1 MEEKIS
7 RQVEKLREQ
16 DEKVLAELR
25 KGNNRTKITMVLNL
39 DRKSVNASIRRL
51 IDNGLITSEEIVKYQ
66 ETAIDKVVLE
76 LVKKRYPI
84 TQINAIT
91 NIGYKDIVASK
102 ERLAARGELDE
113 KELNLKTRVRSE
125 KKEKLLELLKSGMTR
140 KEASETLGVSRGT
153 VYEYTEELIKEGK
166 IKKEEINFEK
176 CGRKRNENVERHGNF
191 EVELE
196 QEREKVEQKV
206 ADLLQAGWNL
216 TRISREFGT
225 SPRKMRPVV
234 DKVVREGRV
243 KAPEQSN
250 TEHTGNVVLPK
261 VKTEENDDR
270 SLLYRSRTALESI
283 YNRTRDGKIDNKI
296 KKLCFM
302 YCQNIVQEGIALK
315 DKELELLTETIA
327 KGEGPI
333 DQRAIRLVARE
344 YTRRE
349 NLVPAIEMID
359 ECLKRNSTDKEML
372 YIKKVMQETQERI
385 DQHNKAK
392 MKEKIKAER

>member
-7 RQVEKLREQ
+7 QQVEKLREQ
-16 DEKVLAELR
+16 DEKVLAELK
-25 KGNNRTKITMVLNL
+25 KGNNRTKITIVLNL

-51 IDNGLITSEEIVKYQ
+51 INNGIITSKEIIMYQ
-66 ETAIDKVVLE
+66 EVAIDKVVLE

-113 KELNLKTRVRSE
+113 KELNLKTRVRTE

-153 VYEYTEELIKEGK
+153 VYEYTEELIREGR

-206 ADLLQAGWNL
+206 AELLQAGLNL
-216 TRISREFGT
+216 TQISREFEI
-225 SPRKMRPVV
+225 SQRKMRPIV
-234 DKVVREGRV
+234 DKVVREGRA
-243 KAPEQSN
+243 KAPEQSIIKH
-250 TEHTGNVVLPK
+250 TENVVLPE
-261 VKTEENDDR
+261 VEIEENDDI
-270 SLLYRSRTALESI
+270 SLLYRFRTALESI
-283 YNRTRDGKIDNKI
+283 YNRTREGKIDNKT

-392 MKEKIKAER
+392 MKEQIKAER

>member
-16 DEKVLAELR
+16 DEKVLAELK
-25 KGNNRTKITMVLNL
+25 KGNNRTKITIVLNL

-51 IDNGLITSEEIVKYQ
+51 INNGIITSKEIIMYQ
-66 ETAIDKVVLE
+66 EVAIDKVVLE

-102 ERLAARGELDE
+102 ERLVARGELDE
-113 KELNLKTRVRSE
+113 KELNLKTRVRTE

-153 VYEYTEELIKEGK
+153 VYEYTEELIREGR

-206 ADLLQAGWNL
+206 AELLQAGLNL
-216 TRISREFGT
+216 TQISREFEI
-225 SPRKMRPVV
+225 SQRKIRPIV

-243 KAPEQSN
+243 KAPERSIIKH
-250 TEHTGNVVLPK
+250 TENVVLPE
-261 VKTEENDDR
+261 VEIEENDDI

-283 YNRTRDGKIDNKI
+283 YNRTREGKIDNKT

-333 DQRAIRLVARE
+333 DQRGILLVARE

-392 MKEKIKAER
+392 MKEQIKAER

>member
-7 RQVEKLREQ
+7 QQVEKLREQ
-16 DEKVLAELR
+16 DEKVLAELK
-25 KGNNRTKITMVLNL
+25 KGNNRTKITIVLNL

-51 IDNGLITSEEIVKYQ
+51 INNGIITSKEIIMYQ
-66 ETAIDKVVLE
+66 EVAIDKVVLE

-113 KELNLKTRVRSE
+113 KELNLKTRVRTE

-153 VYEYTEELIKEGK
+153 VYEYTEELIREGR

-206 ADLLQAGWNL
+206 AELLQAGLNL
-216 TRISREFGT
+216 TQISREFEI
-225 SPRKMRPVV
+225 SQRKMRPIV
-234 DKVVREGRV
+234 DKVVREGRA
-243 KAPEQSN
+243 KAPEQSIIKH
-250 TEHTGNVVLPK
+250 TENVVLPE
-261 VKTEENDDR
+261 VEIEENDDI

-283 YNRTRDGKIDNKI
+283 YNRTREGKIDNKT

-392 MKEKIKAER
+392 MKEQIKAER

>member
-16 DEKVLAELR
+16 DEKVLAELK
-25 KGNNRTKITMVLNL
+25 KGNNRTKITIVLNL

-51 IDNGLITSEEIVKYQ
+51 INNGIITSKEIIMYQ
-66 ETAIDKVVLE
+66 EVAIDKVVLE

-113 KELNLKTRVRSE
+113 KELNLKTRVRTE

-153 VYEYTEELIKEGK
+153 VYEYTEELIREGR

-206 ADLLQAGWNL
+206 AELLQAGLNL
-216 TRISREFGT
+216 TQISREFEI
-225 SPRKMRPVV
+225 SQRKMRPIV
-234 DKVVREGRV
+234 DKVVREGRA
-243 KAPEQSN
+243 KAPEQSIIKH
-250 TEHTGNVVLPK
+250 TENVVLPEVEIEK
-261 VKTEENDDR
+261 NDDI

-283 YNRTRDGKIDNKI
+283 YNRTREGKIDNKT

-333 DQRAIRLVARE
+333 DQRAIRLVSRE

-385 DQHNKAK
+385 GQHNKAK
-392 MKEKIKAER
+392 MKEQIKAER

>member
-16 DEKVLAELR
+16 DEKVLAELK
-25 KGNNRTKITMVLNL
+25 KGNNRTKITIVLNL

-51 IDNGLITSEEIVKYQ
+51 INNGIITSKEIIMYQ
-66 ETAIDKVVLE
+66 EVAIDKVVLE

-102 ERLAARGELDE
+102 ERLVARGELDE
-113 KELNLKTRVRSE
+113 KELNLKTRVRTE

-153 VYEYTEELIKEGK
+153 VYEYTEELIREGR

-206 ADLLQAGWNL
+206 AELLQAGLNL
-216 TRISREFGT
+216 TQISREFEI
-225 SPRKMRPVV
+225 SQRKIRPIV

-243 KAPEQSN
+243 KAPERSIIKH
-250 TEHTGNVVLPK
+250 TENVVLPE
-261 VKTEENDDR
+261 VEIEEKDDI

-283 YNRTRDGKIDNKI
+283 YNRTREGKIDNKT

-392 MKEKIKAER
+392 MKEQIKAER

>member
-7 RQVEKLREQ
+7 RQVEKIREQ
-16 DEKVLAELR
+16 DEKVLAEL
-25 KGNNRTKITMVLNL
+25 KKENNRTKITIVLNL

-51 IDNGLITSEEIVKYQ
+51 INNGIITSKEIIMYQ
-66 ETAIDKVVLE
+66 EVAIDKVVLE

-91 NIGYKDIVASK
+91 NIGYNDIVASK

-113 KELNLKTRVRSE
+113 KELNLKTRVRTE

-140 KEASETLGVSRGT
+140 KEASETLEVSRGT
-153 VYEYTEELIKEGK
+153 VYEYTEELIREGR

-206 ADLLQAGWNL
+206 AELLQAGLNL
-216 TRISREFGT
+216 TQISREFEI
-225 SPRKMRPVV
+225 SQRKIRPIV

-283 YNRTRDGKIDNKI
+283 YNRTRDGKIDNKT

>member
-16 DEKVLAELR
+16 DEKVLAELK
-25 KGNNRTKITMVLNL
+25 KGNNRTKITIVLNL

-51 IDNGLITSEEIVKYQ
+51 INNGIITSKEIIMYQ
-66 ETAIDKVVLE
+66 EVAIDKVVLE

-91 NIGYKDIVASK
+91 NIGYNDIVASK
-102 ERLAARGELDE
+102 ERLVARGELDE

-153 VYEYTEELIKEGK
+153 VYEYTEELIREGR

-176 CGRKRNENVERHGNF
+176 CGRKRNENVERHENF

-206 ADLLQAGWNL
+206 AELLQAGLNL
-216 TRISREFGT
+216 TQISREFEI
-225 SPRKMRPVV
+225 SQRKIRPIV

-243 KAPEQSN
+243 KAPEQSIIKH
-250 TEHTGNVVLPK
+250 TENVVLPE
-261 VKTEENDDR
+261 VEIEENDDI

-283 YNRTRDGKIDNKI
+283 YNRTREGKIDNKT

-315 DKELELLTETIA
+315 DKELELLTKTIA

>member
-16 DEKVLAELR
+16 DEKVLAELK
-25 KGNNRTKITMVLNL
+25 KGNNRTKITIVLNL

-51 IDNGLITSEEIVKYQ
+51 INNGIITSKEIIMYQ
-66 ETAIDKVVLE
+66 EVAIDKVVLE

-102 ERLAARGELDE
+102 ERLVARGELDE
-113 KELNLKTRVRSE
+113 KELNLKTRVRTE

-153 VYEYTEELIKEGK
+153 VYEYTEELIREGR

-206 ADLLQAGWNL
+206 AELLQAGLNL
-216 TRISREFGT
+216 TQISREFEI
-225 SPRKMRPVV
+225 SQRKIRPIV

-243 KAPEQSN
+243 KAPERSIIKH
-250 TEHTGNVVLPK
+250 TENVVLPE
-261 VKTEENDDR
+261 VEIEENDDI

-283 YNRTRDGKIDNKI
+283 YNRTRECKIDNKT

-392 MKEKIKAER
+392 MKEQIKAER

>member
-7 RQVEKLREQ
+7 RQVDKLREQ
-16 DEKVLAELR
+16 DEKVLAELK
-25 KGNNRTKITMVLNL
+25 KGNNRTKITIVLNL

-51 IDNGLITSEEIVKYQ
+51 INNGIITSKEIIMYQ
-66 ETAIDKVVLE
+66 EVAIDKVVLE

-102 ERLAARGELDE
+102 ERLVARGELDE
-113 KELNLKTRVRSE
+113 KELNLKTRVRTE

-153 VYEYTEELIKEGK
+153 VYEYTEELIREGR

-206 ADLLQAGWNL
+206 AELLQAGLNL
-216 TRISREFGT
+216 TQISREFEI
-225 SPRKMRPVV
+225 SQRKIRPIV

-243 KAPEQSN
+243 KAPERSIIKH
-250 TEHTGNVVLPK
+250 TENVVLPE
-261 VKTEENDDR
+261 VEIEENDDI

-283 YNRTRDGKIDNKI
+283 YNRTREGKIDNKT

-392 MKEKIKAER
+392 MKEQIKAER

>member
-16 DEKVLAELR
+16 DEKVLAELK
-25 KGNNRTKITMVLNL
+25 KGNNRTKITIVLNL

-51 IDNGLITSEEIVKYQ
+51 INNGIITSKEIIMYQ
-66 ETAIDKVVLE
+66 EVAIDKVVLE

-113 KELNLKTRVRSE
+113 KELNLKTRVRTE

-153 VYEYTEELIKEGK
+153 VYEYTEELIREGR

-206 ADLLQAGWNL
+206 AELLQAGLNL
-216 TRISREFGT
+216 TQISREFEI
-225 SPRKMRPVV
+225 SQRKMRPIV

-243 KAPEQSN
+243 KAPEQSIIKH
-250 TEHTGNVVLPK
+250 TENVVLPE
-261 VKTEENDDR
+261 VEIEENDDI

-283 YNRTRDGKIDNKI
+283 YNRTREGKIDNKT

-392 MKEKIKAER
+392 MKEQIKAER

>member
-16 DEKVLAELR
+16 DEKVLAELK
-25 KGNNRTKITMVLNL
+25 KGNNRTKITIVLNL

-51 IDNGLITSEEIVKYQ
+51 INNGIITSKEIIMYQ
-66 ETAIDKVVLE
+66 EVAIDKVVLE

-102 ERLAARGELDE
+102 ERLVARGELDE
-113 KELNLKTRVRSE
+113 KELNLKTRVRTE

-153 VYEYTEELIKEGK
+153 VYEYTEELIREGR

-206 ADLLQAGWNL
+206 AELLQAGLNL
-216 TRISREFGT
+216 TQISREFEI
-225 SPRKMRPVV
+225 SQRKIRPIV

-243 KAPEQSN
+243 KAPERSIIKH
-250 TEHTGNVVLPK
+250 TENVVLPE
-261 VKTEENDDR
+261 VEIEENDDI

-283 YNRTRDGKIDNKI
+283 YNRTREGKIDNKT

-392 MKEKIKAER
+392 MKEQIKAER

>member
-7 RQVEKLREQ
+7 QQVEKLREQ
-16 DEKVLAELR
+16 DEKVLAELK
-25 KGNNRTKITMVLNL
+25 KGNNRTKITIVLNL

-51 IDNGLITSEEIVKYQ
+51 INNGIITSKEIIMYQ
-66 ETAIDKVVLE
+66 EVAIDKVVLE

-113 KELNLKTRVRSE
+113 KELNLKTRVRTE

-153 VYEYTEELIKEGK
+153 VYEYTEELIREGR

-206 ADLLQAGWNL
+206 AELLQAGLNL
-216 TRISREFGT
+216 TQISREFEI
-225 SPRKMRPVV
+225 SQRKMRPIV

-243 KAPEQSN
+243 KAPEQSIIKH
-250 TEHTGNVVLPK
+250 TENVVLPE
-261 VKTEENDDR
+261 VEIEENDDI
-270 SLLYRSRTALESI
+270 SLLYRFRTALESI
-283 YNRTRDGKIDNKI
+283 YNRTREGKIDNKT

-392 MKEKIKAER
+392 MKEQIKAER

>member
-16 DEKVLAELR
+16 DEKVLAELK
-25 KGNNRTKITMVLNL
+25 KGNNRTKITIVLNL

-51 IDNGLITSEEIVKYQ
+51 INNGIITSKEIIMYQ
-66 ETAIDKVVLE
+66 EVAIDKVVLE

-113 KELNLKTRVRSE
+113 KELNLKTRVRTE

-153 VYEYTEELIKEGK
+153 VYEYTEELIREGR

-176 CGRKRNENVERHGNF
+176 CGRKRNENIERHGNF

-206 ADLLQAGWNL
+206 AELLQAGLNL
-216 TRISREFGT
+216 TQISREFEI
-225 SPRKMRPVV
+225 SQRKMRPIV
-234 DKVVREGRV
+234 DKVVREGRA
-243 KAPEQSN
+243 KAPEQSIIKH
-250 TEHTGNVVLPK
+250 TENVVLPE
-261 VKTEENDDR
+261 VEIEENDDI

-283 YNRTRDGKIDNKI
+283 YNRTREGKIDNKT

-392 MKEKIKAER
+392 MKEQIKAER

>member
-7 RQVEKLREQ
+7 QQVEKLREQ
-16 DEKVLAELR
+16 DEKVLAELK
-25 KGNNRTKITMVLNL
+25 KGNNRTKITIVLNL

-51 IDNGLITSEEIVKYQ
+51 INNGIITSKEIIMYQ
-66 ETAIDKVVLE
+66 EVAIDKVVLE

-113 KELNLKTRVRSE
+113 KELNLKTRVRTE

-153 VYEYTEELIKEGK
+153 VYEYTEELIREGR

-206 ADLLQAGWNL
+206 AELLQAGLNL
-216 TRISREFGT
+216 TQISREFEI
-225 SPRKMRPVV
+225 SQRKMRPIV

-243 KAPEQSN
+243 KAPEQSIIKH
-250 TEHTGNVVLPK
+250 TENVVLPE
-261 VKTEENDDR
+261 VEIEENDDISR
-270 SLLYRSRTALESI
+270 LYRSRTALESI
-283 YNRTRDGKIDNKI
+283 YNRTREGKIDNKT

-385 DQHNKAK
+385 DQHNKVK
-392 MKEKIKAER
+392 MKEQIKAER

>member
-16 DEKVLAELR
+16 DEKVLAELK
-25 KGNNRTKITMVLNL
+25 KGNNRTKITIVLNL

-51 IDNGLITSEEIVKYQ
+51 INNGIITSKEIIMYQ
-66 ETAIDKVVLE
+66 EVAIDKVVLE

-102 ERLAARGELDE
+102 ERLVARGELDE
-113 KELNLKTRVRSE
+113 KELNLKTRVRTE

-153 VYEYTEELIKEGK
+153 VYEYTEELIREGR

-206 ADLLQAGWNL
+206 AELLQAGLNL
-216 TRISREFGT
+216 TQISREFEI
-225 SPRKMRPVV
+225 SQRKIRPIV

-243 KAPEQSN
+243 KAPERSIIKH
-250 TEHTGNVVLPK
+250 TENVVLPE
-261 VKTEENDDR
+261 VEIEENDDI

-283 YNRTRDGKIDNKI
+283 YNRTREGKIDNKT

-302 YCQNIVQEGIALK
+302 YC
-315 DKELELLTETIA
+315 
-327 KGEGPI
+327 
-333 DQRAIRLVARE
+333 
-344 YTRRE
+344 
-349 NLVPAIEMID
+349 
-359 ECLKRNSTDKEML
+359 
-372 YIKKVMQETQERI
+372 
-385 DQHNKAK
+385 
-392 MKEKIKAER
+392 

>member
-7 RQVEKLREQ
+7 QQVEKLREQ
-16 DEKVLAELR
+16 DEKVLAELK
-25 KGNNRTKITMVLNL
+25 KGNNRTKITIVLNL

-51 IDNGLITSEEIVKYQ
+51 INNGIITSKEIIMYQ
-66 ETAIDKVVLE
+66 EVAIDKVVLE

-113 KELNLKTRVRSE
+113 KELNLKTRVRTE

-153 VYEYTEELIKEGK
+153 VYEYTEELIREGR

-206 ADLLQAGWNL
+206 AELLQAGLNL
-216 TRISREFGT
+216 TQISREFEI
-225 SPRKMRPVV
+225 SQRKMRPIV
-234 DKVVREGRV
+234 DKVVREGRA
-243 KAPEQSN
+243 KAPEQSIIKH
-250 TEHTGNVVLPK
+250 TENVVLPE
-261 VKTEENDDR
+261 VEIEENDDI

-283 YNRTRDGKIDNKI
+283 YNRTREGKIDNKT

-385 DQHNKAK
+385 DQHNKVK
-392 MKEKIKAER
+392 MKEQIKAER

>member
-16 DEKVLAELR
+16 DEKVLAELK
-25 KGNNRTKITMVLNL
+25 KGNNRTKITIVLNL

-51 IDNGLITSEEIVKYQ
+51 INNGIITSKEIIMYQ
-66 ETAIDKVVLE
+66 EVAIDKVVLE

-91 NIGYKDIVASK
+91 NIGYKDIAASK

-113 KELNLKTRVRSE
+113 KELNLKTRVRTE

-153 VYEYTEELIKEGK
+153 VYEYTEELIREGR

-206 ADLLQAGWNL
+206 AELLQAGLNL
-216 TRISREFGT
+216 TQISREFEI
-225 SPRKMRPVV
+225 SQRKIRPIV

-243 KAPEQSN
+243 KAPERSIIKH
-250 TEHTGNVVLPK
+250 TENVVLPE
-261 VKTEENDDR
+261 VEIEENDDI

-283 YNRTRDGKIDNKI
+283 YNRTREGKIDNKT

-392 MKEKIKAER
+392 MKEQIKAER

>member
-16 DEKVLAELR
+16 DEKVLAELK
-25 KGNNRTKITMVLNL
+25 KGNNRTKITIVLNL

-51 IDNGLITSEEIVKYQ
+51 INNGIITSKEIIMYQ
-66 ETAIDKVVLE
+66 EVAIDKVVLE

-113 KELNLKTRVRSE
+113 KELNLKTRVRTE

-153 VYEYTEELIKEGK
+153 VYEYTEELIREGR

-206 ADLLQAGWNL
+206 AELLQAGLNL
-216 TRISREFGT
+216 TQISREFEI
-225 SPRKMRPVV
+225 SQRKMRPIV
-234 DKVVREGRV
+234 DKVVREGRA
-243 KAPEQSN
+243 KAPEQSIIKH
-250 TEHTGNVVLPK
+250 TENVVLPEVEIEK
-261 VKTEENDDR
+261 NDDI

-283 YNRTRDGKIDNKI
+283 YNRTREGKIDNKT

-333 DQRAIRLVARE
+333 DQRAIRLVSRE

-392 MKEKIKAER
+392 MKEQIKAER

>member
-16 DEKVLAELR
+16 DEKVLAELK
-25 KGNNRTKITMVLNL
+25 KGNNRTKIMIVLNL

-51 IDNGLITSEEIVKYQ
+51 INNGIITSKEIIMYQ
-66 ETAIDKVVLE
+66 EVAIDKVVLE

-91 NIGYKDIVASK
+91 NIGYKDIAASK

-113 KELNLKTRVRSE
+113 KELNLKTRVRTE

-153 VYEYTEELIKEGK
+153 VYEYTEELIREGR

-206 ADLLQAGWNL
+206 AELLQAGLNL
-216 TRISREFGT
+216 TQISREFEI
-225 SPRKMRPVV
+225 SQKKIRPIV

-243 KAPEQSN
+243 KAPERSIIKH
-250 TEHTGNVVLPK
+250 TENVVLPE
-261 VKTEENDDR
+261 VEIEENDDI

-283 YNRTRDGKIDNKI
+283 YNRTREGKIDNKT

-392 MKEKIKAER
+392 MKEQIKAER

>member
-16 DEKVLAELR
+16 DEKVLAELK
-25 KGNNRTKITMVLNL
+25 KGNNRTKITIVLNL

-51 IDNGLITSEEIVKYQ
+51 INNGIITSKEIIMYQ
-66 ETAIDKVVLE
+66 EVAIDKVVLE

-113 KELNLKTRVRSE
+113 KELNLKTRVRTE

-153 VYEYTEELIKEGK
+153 VYEYTEELIREGR

-176 CGRKRNENVERHGNF
+176 CGRKRNENIERHGNF

-206 ADLLQAGWNL
+206 AELLQAGLNL
-216 TRISREFGT
+216 TQISREFEI
-225 SPRKMRPVV
+225 SQRKMRPIV
-234 DKVVREGRV
+234 DKVVREGRA
-243 KAPEQSN
+243 KAPEQSIIKH
-250 TEHTGNVVLPK
+250 TENVVLPE
-261 VKTEENDDR
+261 VEIEENDDI

-283 YNRTRDGKIDNKI
+283 YNRTREGKIDNKT

-302 YCQNIVQEGIALK
+302 YCQNIVREGIALK

-392 MKEKIKAER
+392 MKEQIKAER

>member
-7 RQVEKLREQ
+7 RQVKKIREQ
-16 DEKVLAELR
+16 DEKVLAELK
-25 KGNNRTKITMVLNL
+25 KGNNRTKITIVLNL

-51 IDNGLITSEEIVKYQ
+51 INNGIITSKEIIMYQ
-66 ETAIDKVVLE
+66 EVAIDKVVLE

-91 NIGYKDIVASK
+91 NIGYNDIVASK

-113 KELNLKTRVRSE
+113 KELNLKTRVRTE

-140 KEASETLGVSRGT
+140 KEASETLEVSRGT
-153 VYEYTEELIKEGK
+153 VYEYTEELIREGR

-206 ADLLQAGWNL
+206 AELLQAGLNL
-216 TRISREFGT
+216 TQISREFEI
-225 SPRKMRPVV
+225 SQRKIRPIV

-283 YNRTRDGKIDNKI
+283 YNRTRDGKIDNKT

>member
-16 DEKVLAELR
+16 DEKVLAELK
-25 KGNNRTKITMVLNL
+25 KGNNRTKITIVLNL

-51 IDNGLITSEEIVKYQ
+51 INNGIITSKEIIMYQ
-66 ETAIDKVVLE
+66 EVAIDKVVLE

-113 KELNLKTRVRSE
+113 KELNLKTRVRTE

-153 VYEYTEELIKEGK
+153 VYEYTEELIREGR

-206 ADLLQAGWNL
+206 AELLQAGLNL
-216 TRISREFGT
+216 TQISREFEI
-225 SPRKMRPVV
+225 SQRKIRPIV

-243 KAPEQSN
+243 KAPERSIIKH
-250 TEHTGNVVLPK
+250 TENVVLPE
-261 VKTEENDDR
+261 VEIEENDDI
-270 SLLYRSRTALESI
+270 SLLYRSRIALESI
-283 YNRTRDGKIDNKI
+283 YNRTREGKIDNKT

-349 NLVPAIEMID
+349 NLVPAVEMID

-392 MKEKIKAER
+392 MKEQIKAER

>member
-7 RQVEKLREQ
+7 RQVEKIREQ
-16 DEKVLAELR
+16 DEKVLAELK
-25 KGNNRTKITMVLNL
+25 KGNNRTKITIVLNL

-51 IDNGLITSEEIVKYQ
+51 INNGIITSKEIIMYQ
-66 ETAIDKVVLE
+66 EVAIDKVVLE

-91 NIGYKDIVASK
+91 NIGYNDIVASK

-113 KELNLKTRVRSE
+113 KELNLKTRVRTE
-125 KKEKLLELLKSGMTR
+125 KKEKLLEILKSGMTR

-153 VYEYTEELIKEGK
+153 VYEYTEELIREGR

-206 ADLLQAGWNL
+206 AELLQAGLNL
-216 TRISREFGT
+216 TQISREFEI
-225 SPRKMRPVV
+225 SQRKIRPIV

-243 KAPEQSN
+243 KAPEQSIIKH
-250 TEHTGNVVLPK
+250 TENVVLPE
-261 VKTEENDDR
+261 VEIEENDDI

-283 YNRTRDGKIDNKI
+283 YNRTREGKIDNKT

>member
-16 DEKVLAELR
+16 DEKVLAELK
-25 KGNNRTKITMVLNL
+25 KGNNRTKITIVLNL

-51 IDNGLITSEEIVKYQ
+51 INNGIITSKEIIMYQ
-66 ETAIDKVVLE
+66 EVAIDKVVLE

-113 KELNLKTRVRSE
+113 KELNLKTRVRTE

-153 VYEYTEELIKEGK
+153 VYEYTEELIREGR

-206 ADLLQAGWNL
+206 AELLQAGLNL
-216 TRISREFGT
+216 TQISREFEI
-225 SPRKMRPVV
+225 SQRKMRPIV
-234 DKVVREGRV
+234 DKVVREGRA
-243 KAPEQSN
+243 KAPEQSIIKH
-250 TEHTGNVVLPK
+250 TENVVLPE
-261 VKTEENDDR
+261 VEIEENDDI

-283 YNRTRDGKIDNKI
+283 YNRTREGKIDNKT

-385 DQHNKAK
+385 DQRNKAK
-392 MKEKIKAER
+392 MKEQIKAER

>member
-16 DEKVLAELR
+16 DEKVLAELK
-25 KGNNRTKITMVLNL
+25 KGNNRTKITIVLNL

-51 IDNGLITSEEIVKYQ
+51 INNGIITSKEIIMYQ
-66 ETAIDKVVLE
+66 EVAIDKVVLE

-113 KELNLKTRVRSE
+113 KELNLKTRVRTE

-153 VYEYTEELIKEGK
+153 VYEYTEELIREGR

-206 ADLLQAGWNL
+206 AELLQAGLNL
-216 TRISREFGT
+216 TQISREFEI
-225 SPRKMRPVV
+225 SQRKMRPIV
-234 DKVVREGRV
+234 DKVVREGRA
-243 KAPEQSN
+243 KAPEQSIIKH
-250 TEHTGNVVLPK
+250 TENVVLPE
-261 VKTEENDDR
+261 VEIEENDDI

-283 YNRTRDGKIDNKI
+283 YNRTREGKIDNKT

-333 DQRAIRLVARE
+333 DQRAIRLVSRE

-392 MKEKIKAER
+392 MKEQIKAER

>member
-7 RQVEKLREQ
+7 QQVEKLREQ
-16 DEKVLAELR
+16 DEKVLAELK
-25 KGNNRTKITMVLNL
+25 KGNNRTKITIVLNL

-51 IDNGLITSEEIVKYQ
+51 INNGIITSKEIIMYQ
-66 ETAIDKVVLE
+66 EVAIDKVVLE

-113 KELNLKTRVRSE
+113 KELNLKTRVRTE

-153 VYEYTEELIKEGK
+153 VYEYTEELIREGR

-206 ADLLQAGWNL
+206 AELLQAGLNL
-216 TRISREFGT
+216 TQISREFEI
-225 SPRKMRPVV
+225 SQRKMRPIV
-234 DKVVREGRV
+234 DKVVREGRA
-243 KAPEQSN
+243 KAPEQSIIKH
-250 TEHTGNVVLPK
+250 TENVVLPE
-261 VKTEENDDR
+261 VEIEENDDI

-283 YNRTRDGKIDNKI
+283 YNRTREGKIDNKT

-333 DQRAIRLVARE
+333 DQRAIRLVSRE

-392 MKEKIKAER
+392 MKEQIKAER

>member
-7 RQVEKLREQ
+7 RQVEKIREQ
-16 DEKVLAELR
+16 DEKVLAELK
-25 KGNNRTKITMVLNL
+25 KGNNRTKITIVLNL

-51 IDNGLITSEEIVKYQ
+51 INNGIITSKEIIMYQ
-66 ETAIDKVVLE
+66 EVAIDKVVLE

-91 NIGYKDIVASK
+91 NIGYNDIVASK

-196 QEREKVEQKV
+196 QVEQKV

-234 DKVVREGRV
+234 DKVVREG
-243 KAPEQSN
+243 E
-250 TEHTGNVVLPK
+250 
-261 VKTEENDDR
+261 
-270 SLLYRSRTALESI
+270 
-283 YNRTRDGKIDNKI
+283 
-296 KKLCFM
+296 
-302 YCQNIVQEGIALK
+302 
-315 DKELELLTETIA
+315 
-327 KGEGPI
+327 
-333 DQRAIRLVARE
+333 
-344 YTRRE
+344 
-349 NLVPAIEMID
+349 
-359 ECLKRNSTDKEML
+359 
-372 YIKKVMQETQERI
+372 
-385 DQHNKAK
+385 
-392 MKEKIKAER
+392 

>member
-7 RQVEKLREQ
+7 QQVEKLREQ
-16 DEKVLAELR
+16 DEKVLAELK
-25 KGNNRTKITMVLNL
+25 KGNNRTKITIVLNL

-51 IDNGLITSEEIVKYQ
+51 INNGIITSKEIIMYQ
-66 ETAIDKVVLE
+66 EVAIDKVVLE

-113 KELNLKTRVRSE
+113 KELNLKTRVRTE

-153 VYEYTEELIKEGK
+153 VYEYTEELIREGR

-206 ADLLQAGWNL
+206 AELLQAGLNL
-216 TRISREFGT
+216 TQISREFEI
-225 SPRKMRPVV
+225 SQRKMRPIV

-243 KAPEQSN
+243 KAPEQSIIKH
-250 TEHTGNVVLPK
+250 TENVVLPE
-261 VKTEENDDR
+261 VEIEENDDI

-283 YNRTRDGKIDNKI
+283 YNRTREGKIDNKT

-385 DQHNKAK
+385 DQHNNAK
-392 MKEKIKAER
+392 MKEQIKAER

>member
-16 DEKVLAELR
+16 DEKVLAELK
-25 KGNNRTKITMVLNL
+25 KGNNRTKITIVLNL

-51 IDNGLITSEEIVKYQ
+51 INNGIITSKEIIMYQ
-66 ETAIDKVVLE
+66 EVAIDKVVLE

-113 KELNLKTRVRSE
+113 KELNLKTRVRTE

-153 VYEYTEELIKEGK
+153 VYEYTEELIREGR

-206 ADLLQAGWNL
+206 AELLQAGLNL
-216 TRISREFGT
+216 TQISREFEI
-225 SPRKMRPVV
+225 SQRKMRPIV
-234 DKVVREGRV
+234 DKVVREGRA
-243 KAPEQSN
+243 KAPEQSIIKH
-250 TEHTGNVVLPK
+250 TENVVLPE
-261 VKTEENDDR
+261 VEIEENDDI

-283 YNRTRDGKIDNKI
+283 YNRTREGKIDNKT

-333 DQRAIRLVARE
+333 DQRTIRLVARE

-392 MKEKIKAER
+392 MKEQIKAER

>member
-16 DEKVLAELR
+16 DEKVLAELK
-25 KGNNRTKITMVLNL
+25 KGNNRTKITIVLNL

-51 IDNGLITSEEIVKYQ
+51 INNGIITSKEIIMYQ
-66 ETAIDKVVLE
+66 EVAIDKVVLE

-113 KELNLKTRVRSE
+113 KELNLKTRVRTE

-153 VYEYTEELIKEGK
+153 VYEYTEELIREGR

-206 ADLLQAGWNL
+206 AELLQAGLNL
-216 TRISREFGT
+216 TQISREFEI
-225 SPRKMRPVV
+225 SQRKMRPIV
-234 DKVVREGRV
+234 DKVVREGRA
-243 KAPEQSN
+243 KAPEQSIIKH
-250 TEHTGNVVLPK
+250 TENVVLPE
-261 VKTEENDDR
+261 VEIEENDDI

-283 YNRTRDGKIDNKI
+283 YNRTREGKIDNKT

-392 MKEKIKAER
+392 MKEQIKAER

>member
-7 RQVEKLREQ
+7 QQVEKLREQ
-16 DEKVLAELR
+16 DEKVLAELK
-25 KGNNRTKITMVLNL
+25 KGNNRTKITIVLNL

-51 IDNGLITSEEIVKYQ
+51 INNGIITSKEIIMYQ
-66 ETAIDKVVLE
+66 EVAIDKVVLE

-113 KELNLKTRVRSE
+113 KELNLKTRVRTE

-153 VYEYTEELIKEGK
+153 VYEYTEELIREGR

-206 ADLLQAGWNL
+206 AELLQAGLNL
-216 TRISREFGT
+216 TQISREFEI
-225 SPRKMRPVV
+225 SQRKMRPIV
-234 DKVVREGRV
+234 DKVVREGRA
-243 KAPEQSN
+243 KAPEQSIIKH
-250 TEHTGNVVLPK
+250 TENVVLPE
-261 VKTEENDDR
+261 VEIEENDDI

-283 YNRTRDGKIDNKI
+283 YNRTREGKIDNKT

-385 DQHNKAK
+385 DQRNKAK
-392 MKEKIKAER
+392 MKEQIKAER

>member
-7 RQVEKLREQ
+7 RQVEKIREQ
-16 DEKVLAELR
+16 DEKVLAELK
-25 KGNNRTKITMVLNL
+25 KGNNRTKITIVLNL

-51 IDNGLITSEEIVKYQ
+51 INNGIITSKEIIMYQ
-66 ETAIDKVVLE
+66 EVAIDKVVLE

-91 NIGYKDIVASK
+91 NIGYNDIVASK

-196 QEREKVEQKV
+196 QVEQKV

-283 YNRTRDGKIDNKI
+283 YNRTRDGKIDNKT

-333 DQRAIRLVARE
+333 DQRAIRLVERE

>member
-16 DEKVLAELR
+16 DEKVLAELK
-25 KGNNRTKITMVLNL
+25 KGNNRTKITIVLNL

-51 IDNGLITSEEIVKYQ
+51 INNGIITSKEIIMYQ
-66 ETAIDKVVLE
+66 EVAIDKVVLE

-102 ERLAARGELDE
+102 ERLVARGELDE
-113 KELNLKTRVRSE
+113 KELNLKTRVRTE

-153 VYEYTEELIKEGK
+153 VYEYTEELIREGR

-206 ADLLQAGWNL
+206 AELLQAGLNL
-216 TRISREFGT
+216 TQISREFEI
-225 SPRKMRPVV
+225 SQRKIRPIV

-243 KAPEQSN
+243 KAPERSIIKH
-250 TEHTGNVVLPK
+250 TENVVLPE
-261 VKTEENDDR
+261 VEIEENDDI

-283 YNRTRDGKIDNKI
+283 YNRTREGKIDNKT

-385 DQHNKAK
+385 D
-392 MKEKIKAER
+392 

>member
-16 DEKVLAELR
+16 DEKVLAELK
-25 KGNNRTKITMVLNL
+25 KGNNRTKITIVLNL

-51 IDNGLITSEEIVKYQ
+51 INNGIITSKEIIMYQ
-66 ETAIDKVVLE
+66 EVAIDKVVLE

-102 ERLAARGELDE
+102 ERLVARGELDE
-113 KELNLKTRVRSE
+113 KELNLKTRVRTE

-153 VYEYTEELIKEGK
+153 VYEYTEELIREGR

-206 ADLLQAGWNL
+206 AELLQAGLNL
-216 TRISREFGT
+216 TQISREFEI
-225 SPRKMRPVV
+225 SQRKIRPIV

-243 KAPEQSN
+243 KAPERSIIKH
-250 TEHTGNVVLPK
+250 TENVVLPE
-261 VKTEENDDR
+261 VEIEENDDI

-283 YNRTRDGKIDNKI
+283 YNRTREGKIDNKT

-315 DKELELLTETIA
+315 DKELELLAETIA

-392 MKEKIKAER
+392 MKEQIKAER